1 MCKLSVATGL
11 RATKDWARLGATEDW
26 ARLGAA
32 EDRFLVDLPLH
43 LGLYMVE

>member
-1 MCKLSVATGL
+1 MPLGSVCKLSVATGL
-11 RATKDWARLGATEDW
+11 RATEDWARLGAT
-26 ARLGAA
+26 